1 MRFTL
6 AILFLF
12 FFLMSISSVTAQD
25 LIITLEGDSIN
36 CRITKIKQNHIFF
49 TYISDS
55 KPVNTLLSMQKIS
68 YYEPDFYEESIELAD
83 VKSYLKRPSLIFDI
97 NGGYSY
103 RIARIDPSVDAFT
116 RDYFEGLKSGL
127 FYGADLTYY
136 FSETLGAGIK
146 FSSSLY
152 NNSVSNV
159 TVTFNNGII
168 KYGEVSDDIMIT
180 FIGPTIITRYY
191 PGNNDNCMTM
201 GASFGYMTYIDDGL
215 VVDPI
220 RITGNTL
227 GMGLDFGYDF
237 SIGPSTSI
245 GLRLSF
251 LSGVL
256 PEVEI
261 EEDGETRIMRF
272 EEGSYESLQ
281 HLDFGI
287 VLTYSIL

>member
-1 MRFTL
+1 MRFSL
-6 AILFLF
+6 SILLFL
-12 FFLMSISSVTAQD
+12 LISSLSVTAQD
-25 LIITLEGDSIN
+25 LIVTLEGDSIN

-49 TYISDS
+49 TYLADS
-55 KPVNTLLSMQKIS
+55 KPVNTLLSMEKVS
-68 YYEPDFYEESIELAD
+68 YYEPDFYEESIQLAD
-83 VKSYLKRPSLIFDI
+83 VKSYLKRPSLILDI

-103 RIARIDPSVDAFT
+103 RVARIDPSADAFT
-116 RDYFEGLKSGL
+116 RDYYEGLKSGL
-127 FYGADLTYY
+127 NYGAGLTYY

-146 FSSSLY
+146 YSSSLY
-152 NNSVSNV
+152 TNSVSNV
-159 TVTFNNGII
+159 TVTFNNGMI
-168 KYGEVSDDIMIT
+168 KYGEVSDDITIT
-180 FIGPTIITRYY
+180 FIGPSILTRYY
-191 PGNNDNCMTM
+191 PGNNDDCMTM
-201 GASFGYMTYIDDGL
+201 GASFGYMSYNDDGL

-237 SIGPSTSI
+237 SIGPSASL

-256 PEVEI
+256 REVEI
-261 EEDGETRIMRF
+261 QEDGETRVMRF

-287 VLTYSIL
+287 VLTYSFL